1 MDWQMELPGGG
12 IALDYEVT
20 LTANL
25 PLVAVDGEQ
34 V

>member
-20 LTANL
+20 LTAHL
-25 PLVAVDGEQ
+25 PLVPVDGEQ